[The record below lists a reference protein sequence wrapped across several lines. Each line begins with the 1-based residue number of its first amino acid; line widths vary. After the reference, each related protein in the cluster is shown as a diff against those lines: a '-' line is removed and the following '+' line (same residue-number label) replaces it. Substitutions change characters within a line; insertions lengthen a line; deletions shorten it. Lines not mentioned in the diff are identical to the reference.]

1 MAQEGFCFV
10 NEPTS
15 RLRVSIQRKPGM
27 PRQNPIR
34 RQNSPAK
41 RKNAR
46 RKAEALSGKLR
57 AKRSGRIAAHDRTYS
72 TLFEHSPVFRT
83 SLRGETAFP
92 SAWERGLATE
102 ARALGPGRMF
112 KKRAVCSVVGR
123 DPSRTFRA
131 ELSGQGLRFPTRVLP
146 LSRGILPADR
156 ILPGHS
162 RFPLYRY
169 AETGR
174 RFVHKTKSLLRHAQ
188 EGFSSSIR

>member
-57 AKRSGRIAAHDRTYS
+57 AKRSGRIVAHDRTYS

-83 SLRGETAFP
+83 SLRGETP
-92 SAWERGLATE
+92 R
-102 ARALGPGRMF
+102 
-112 KKRAVCSVVGR
+112 
-123 DPSRTFRA
+123 
-131 ELSGQGLRFPTRVLP
+131 
-146 LSRGILPADR
+146 
-156 ILPGHS
+156 
-162 RFPLYRY
+162 
-169 AETGR
+169 
-174 RFVHKTKSLLRHAQ
+174 AQ
-188 EGFSSSIR
+188 ETLPDDPLRSTARRLRDK